1 MVAGIWLGFAAIR
14 EPMRVGAAIWTRATL
29 RAAGSRVNQPRVKV
43 SAADVISGLSGAGV
57 AAGWAVEE
65 GHTRGSAGDIER
77 VGVGSGVGLRVRC
90 GDGATAPV
98 VGDETGWG
106 WC

>member
-1 MVAGIWLGFAAIR
+1 
-14 EPMRVGAAIWTRATL
+14 MRVGAAIWTRATL

-65 GHTRGSAGDIER
+65 GHTRGSDGDIER

-90 GDGATAPV
+90 GDG
-98 VGDETGWG
+98 
-106 WC
+106 

>member
-1 MVAGIWLGFAAIR
+1 MVWSARGTATRGPSALAPVRVGVPATVVAGIWLGFAAIR

-57 AAGWAVEE
+57 AAVSYT
-65 GHTRGSAGDIER
+65 HLTLPTIYS
-77 VGVGSGVGLRVRC
+77 V
-90 GDGATAPV
+90 
-98 VGDETGWG
+98 
-106 WC
+106 

>member
-1 MVAGIWLGFAAIR
+1 
-14 EPMRVGAAIWTRATL
+14 MRVGAAIWTRATL

-65 GHTRGSAGDIER
+65 GHTRGSDGDIER

-90 GDGATAPV
+90 GDGAT
-98 VGDETGWG
+98 
-106 WC
+106 

>member
-1 MVAGIWLGFAAIR
+1 
-14 EPMRVGAAIWTRATL
+14 MRVGAATWTRAIL

-90 GDGATAPV
+90 GDGA
-98 VGDETGWG
+98 
-106 WC
+106 